1 MNKLYRPY
9 ILAVFTS
16 VAIISHHAVQ
26 APNAFA
32 GGFDN
37 SGIPASE
44 SLMPDGKKQKV
55 QPPLNFDWKRWSKP
69 YIQSTNVCRE
79 YQGNI
84 VCFTPQVAQ
93 QMGWLLQVSPQIS
106 QKSFSQVE

>member
-1 MNKLYRPY
+1 MDKLYRPY
-9 ILAVFTS
+9 ILAAFTS
-16 VAIISHHAVQ
+16 MGIIFHHA
-26 APNAFA
+26 AHPPSAFA

-37 SGIPASE
+37 PGIPATE

-55 QPPLNFDWKRWSKP
+55 QAPFSFDWKHWSQP
-69 YIQSTNVCRE
+69 YIQSKNMCRE

-93 QMGWLLQVSPQIS
+93 QMGWLL
-106 QKSFSQVE
+106 